1 MTRAIAVALVLI
13 ILAGAF
19 VPTAV
24 AQDTGDALLSDD
36 EDLPETEDGETIISG
51 LDDDELSLIGVEYSE
66 GVVELEI
73 RADSAQTIQVLDAFG
88 SGGDAATI
96 LRPESR
102 SLSEGVNSVDI
113 EAESINGV
121 AVINVQ
127 GDGDT
132 AQIPVDAGRDFSLPP
147 TDDVVAWG
155 AGLSGALIVFG
166 GLAYTKR
173 RYAGQEKDRRL

>member
-1 MTRAIAVALVLI
+1 MRAVVPAALTLI
-13 ILAGAF
+13 ILAGA
-19 VPTAV
+19 V
-24 AQDTGDALLSDD
+24 APVALAEEDTGDALVAD

-51 LDDDELSLIGVEYSE
+51 LDDDDLSLIGVEYSD

-73 RADSAQTIQVLDAFG
+73 RAESPQTIQVLDAFG
-88 SGGDAATI
+88 SGGEAATI
-96 LRPESR
+96 LRPQSR
-102 SLSEGVNSVDI
+102 SLSAGVNTVEL

-132 AQIPVDAGRDFSLPP
+132 AQIPVDTGRSFSLPP
-147 TDDVVAWG
+147 TDDAVAWG

-173 RYAGQEKDRRL
+173 RYAGQEQDRRL